1 MQPLTLIRVHQ
12 GLTDFTLTKGN
23 ALVSGGAT
31 LNVGGNLAL
40 TEGTFEVKDKSTLN
54 VAGNLTTAGAKGKLV
69 ADSSVVNTISGG
81 TVTLAGQGLE
91 LKNTAELKLESK
103 DFHKSTTDNTFD
115 LSKVTTGSIAGDT
128 TTVVSFDDG
137 ALKISEANFKELVKK
152 LGDTFKGTIK
162 VDLTDVKPLGPD
174 STLDDVAN
182 KAATNAYDNAI
193 VKHDSTKELTNINK
207 SVGGITLTSGSELQ
221 MGADSALTL
230 NTAKDGK
237 LVAATLAKRLLLVM

>member
-1 MQPLTLIRVHQ
+1 M
-12 GLTDFTLTKGN
+12 
-23 ALVSGGAT
+23 
-31 LNVGGNLAL
+31 
-40 TEGTFEVKDKSTLN
+40 
-54 VAGNLTTAGAKGKLV
+54 
-69 ADSSVVNTISGG
+69 
-81 TVTLAGQGLE
+81 
-91 LKNTAELKLESK
+91 
-103 DFHKSTTDNTFD
+103 
-115 LSKVTTGSIAGDT
+115 SKVTTGSIAGDT

-162 VDLTDVKPLGPD
+162 VDLTDVKPLGQD
-174 STLDDVAN
+174 ATLDDVAN
-182 KAATNAYDNAI
+182 KAATDAYDNAI

-237 LVAATLAKRLLLVM
+237 LVAATSGKEIVAGDVKFTNSGTSIVLAGDGEIGSIKNGHTATTGLVTVGKLTRLAM